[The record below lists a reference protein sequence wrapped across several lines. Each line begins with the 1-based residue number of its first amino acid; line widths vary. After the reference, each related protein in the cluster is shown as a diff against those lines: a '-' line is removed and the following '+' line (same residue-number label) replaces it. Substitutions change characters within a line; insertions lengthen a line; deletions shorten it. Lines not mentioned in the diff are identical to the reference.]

1 MTRTSIRVLVVL
13 ALGAAA
19 AAVVPGAVPRALAQ
33 AEDDL
38 REGDQYFEEG
48 DFRRAARSYD
58 AAIRKYPSQVSAE
71 AYGKRAAIYVILKD
85 FESGLA
91 FVRKVAKAQHPEAPE
106 ILEQEALML
115 WQLGQKADAIA
126 IAERVVARRPSSF
139 LNQNLIGEFYASAN
153 RDPARTITA
162 YEAYLQSRPAAIESN
177 DVLPRIRLGFAY
189 LARAR
194 AALRDG
200 KGADAA
206 GDYDK
211 AVAQLEI
218 VQRKFGKR
226 ANATVNADNGLCAG
240 YTGQGQFDRAI
251 AVCER
256 VVRQPSKVDPSGSVW
271 FNLGVAYLA
280 KKQPVRARSA
290 AAEFLKLK
298 RNEARGHILTGDAY
312 FQEKNWA
319 AALESYLRAETML
332 RAGQQREQVSL
343 SIQLGKTYR
352 RLPHSGTG
360 ANPNLALA
368 VEKLEAGIAANPSS
382 FELSAELG
390 GAYLAAR
397 QDAKALATA
406 DRLINA
412 KEFASAAVDE
422 KTALYLVSAKA
433 QYNGGKLVQARQRF
447 EAAVALRP
455 KDVQIQRQLIETIN
469 AQAWNALDKGDARS
483 AQGFLEEAAALDAR
497 SSMTALNL
505 AVLAID
511 RGDCEGA
518 QRHLGRL
525 EGNQRGYAMVYQRL
539 MGRTYLCLKKPDKAK
554 AAERFALADAE
565 AKKNQANLVAA
576 EIFTEWAPLLVETDL
591 DDAVEKL
598 SAAVQF
604 SAQVPEVAK
613 AARRNLALALFRRGW
628 RSIKAGK
635 AADAVS
641 DLERATRE
649 PALLRGTEPAA
660 FQFSYALALLE
671 KGDNAE
677 AGAIFKELAG
687 KGNQAAYLKPPYNK
701 VGSQFFGAYA
711 SYRSNNPQ
719 ARQKA
724 AGEFTEL
731 QGNASGAFAQ
741 KVKQLIASSWEYVAY
756 DHWKGGRQGP
766 ADKALQTA
774 LKFADDDIR
783 RRATMNRAVLNL
795 GKDQL
800 RTLED
805 LGGQPPEALVN
816 LGIVYEQLGR
826 PKDAYDAWVKA
837 KGRGVNAKDLQKWI
851 DAKKRIYGY

>member
-1 MTRTSIRVLVVL
+1 MSRHSIRAFVIA
-13 ALGAAA
+13 ALLGS
-19 AAVVPGAVPRALAQ
+19 AVAIVPGSIRSAQAQ

-48 DFRRAARSYD
+48 DFRRAAHAYD
-58 AAIRKYPSQVSAE
+58 TAIRKYPAQVSAE

-85 FESGLA
+85 FDGGLV
-91 FVRKVAKAQHPEAPE
+91 FVRKVARPQHPEAPE

-115 WQLGQKADAIA
+115 WQLGQKPEAVAV
-126 IAERVVARRPSSF
+126 AERVVARRPSSF
-139 LNQNLIGEFYASAN
+139 LNQNLIGEFYAN
-153 RDPARTITA
+153 RDPIKTIAA

-194 AALRDG
+194 SSLRDG
-200 KGADAA
+200 QGPAA
-206 GDYDK
+206 AADYDK
-211 AVAQLEI
+211 AVTQLET

-226 ANATVNADNGLCAG
+226 ANAAINADNGLCAG
-240 YTGQGQFDRAI
+240 YTGQGEFDRAI

-256 VVRQPSKVDPSGSVW
+256 VVSDPRKVDPNGSVW
-271 FNLGVAYLA
+271 FNLGTAYLA
-280 KKQPVRARSA
+280 KKQPGRARSA
-290 AAEFLKLK
+290 ANEFLKLK
-298 RNEARGHILTGDAY
+298 RNEARGFILTGDAY
-312 FQEKNWA
+312 FQEKDWA
-319 AALESYLRAETML
+319 AALDAYLKAEKLL

-352 RLPHSGTG
+352 RLPFSGAGT
-360 ANPNLALA
+360 NPNLTLA
-368 VEKLEAGIAANPSS
+368 VEKLEAGIATNPSS

-390 GAYLAAR
+390 GAYLASR
-397 QDAKALATA
+397 QDGKALGIA
-406 DRLINA
+406 DRLIGA
-412 KEFASAAVDE
+412 KDFAAASADD
-422 KTALYLVSAKA
+422 KTALLLVSAKA
-433 QYNGGKLVQARQRF
+433 QYNSGKPALARQRF
-447 EAAVALRP
+447 EAAMAIRP

-469 AQAWNALDKGDARS
+469 AQAWTALDKGDPRG
-483 AQGFLEEAAALDAR
+483 AQGFLEEAATIQ
-497 SSMTALNL
+497 SKSPMTALNM

-511 RGDCEGA
+511 RGDCDGA
-518 QRHLGRL
+518 QRYLGKL
-525 EGNQRGYAMVYQRL
+525 EGSQRGYAMIYQRL
-539 MGRTYLCLKKPDKAK
+539 MGRTFLCAKRPDPAK

-576 EIFTEWAPLLVETDL
+576 EIYTEWGPIRAETDL

-598 SAAVQF
+598 TAAVQF
-604 SAQVPEVAK
+604 SAQVPEVAT
-613 AARRNLALALFRRGW
+613 AAKRNLALTLFRRGW

-641 DLERATRE
+641 DFERATRE
-649 PALLRGTEPAA
+649 PALLKGTEPQA
-660 FQFSYALALLE
+660 FQFSYALALLD
-671 KGDNAE
+671 KGDNGE
-677 AGAIFKELAG
+677 AATIFKDLAG
-687 KGNQAAYLKPPYNK
+687 KGNQAAYLRPPYNK

-719 ARQKA
+719 SRQKA

-731 QGNASGAFAQ
+731 QGGATGAFAL
-741 KVKQLIASSWEYVAY
+741 KVRQLIASSWEYVAY
-756 DHWKGGRQGP
+756 DHWRSGRTGP

-783 RRATMNRAVLNL
+783 RRATMDRAVLSL
-795 GKDQL
+795 GKDQV

-805 LGGQPPEALVN
+805 LGTQPPEALLN

-837 KGRGVNAKDLQKWI
+837 KSRGVGSKDLQKWI